1 MAGVKFAR
9 RVLGSVIAAIGVSM
23 WIADLMLVFTLPYSL
38 YEDDTLVALVPI
50 SGLIL
55 VVGGLLLGLW
65 N

>member
-1 MAGVKFAR
+1 MAGIKFAR
-9 RVLGSVIAAIGVSM
+9 RVLGSIIAGIGVAM
-23 WIADLMLVFTLPYSL
+23 WISDLMLVFTLPYSE

-65 N
+65 S